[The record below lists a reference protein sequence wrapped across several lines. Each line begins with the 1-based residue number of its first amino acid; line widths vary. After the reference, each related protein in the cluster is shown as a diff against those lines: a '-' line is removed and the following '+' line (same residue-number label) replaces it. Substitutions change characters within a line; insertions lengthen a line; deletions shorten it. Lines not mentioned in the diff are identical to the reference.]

1 MILSTTNGP
10 LYFEVAGEGSPI
22 VFISGWAM
30 SAECWR
36 PVVAELERDHR
47 CLIYDLRGVARSQ
60 PASADARFEIE
71 DHAEDLHSLITH
83 TGFYDATLV
92 AHETGTLIAALAADR
107 HPQDAR
113 SLVLVSPRAVAM
125 QDEIKKL
132 SVLTPTA
139 LALRE
144 MAAVP
149 VIRNLVAWRFRR
161 AKEPYRKQL
170 FADFAELDPRAAYQ
184 TAVSAADLAYS
195 FQLDEFIAS
204 ANLPTLA
211 VCGEK
216 DKRSREEA
224 RKIFSRARKAKLAT
238 LKDCGFLPMLEYPRQ
253 FARLIR
259 DFVAKTAT
267 SESKTLRR
275 L

>member
-1 MILSTTNGP
+1 MILSTANGP
-10 LYFEVAGEGSPI
+10 LYFEVAGEGSPL

-30 SAECWR
+30 SSECWR
-36 PVVAELERDHR
+36 PVVAQLERDHR

-60 PASADARFEIE
+60 PASSEARFEIE

-83 TGFYDATLV
+83 AGFYDATLI
-92 AHETGTLIAALAADR
+92 AHETGTLIAALSVDR

-113 SLVLVSPRAVAM
+113 SLVLVSPRAAVG
-125 QDEIKKL
+125 QDEIKNL

-144 MAAVP
+144 MAALP
-149 VIRNLVAWRFRR
+149 VLRNLVAWRFRR
-161 AKEPYRKQL
+161 APEPYRKRL
-170 FADFAELDPRAAYQ
+170 FDDFAELDPRAAYQ
-184 TAVSAADLAYS
+184 TALSAADLASS
-195 FQLDEFIAS
+195 FQLDEFVES
-204 ANLPTLA
+204 AGLPTMV

-224 RKIFSRARKAKLAT
+224 RKIFSRAQKAKLAT

-253 FARLIR
+253 FSRLMR
-259 DFVAKTAT
+259 DFVAKRAT
-267 SESKTLRR
+267 ESRTLKRF
-275 L
+275 